1 MLWPENVVNVDAPFE
16 ESDEFDELSEL
27 ARQLGAPLIVG
38 VVEGFRDRFYNY
50 ALVYDA
56 EGEVVDRFDKV
67 QRVPSVSTSRC
78 ATCWNRWPAGPLRD
92 GTQWLVTSP
101 RSSTR
106 LSDDSA
112 S

>member
-1 MLWPENVVNVDAPFE
+1 MAVVQGGGRQHTRAEDTDEREVFERHLEASQLIDRPVDLVLWPENVVNVDAPFE

-56 EGEVVDRFDKV
+56 EGELWIA
-67 QRVPSVSTSRC
+67 ST
-78 ATCWNRWPAGPLRD
+78 
-92 GTQWLVTSP
+92 
-101 RSSTR
+101 RSSGFLR
-106 LSDDSA
+106 
-112 S
+112 